1 MRHGKSGRKLG
12 RTSTHRNAMLSN
24 MTASVLT
31 HEQIETTLPKAKEV
45 RRVVDRMITLGKQGG
60 LHARRQAL
68 AYLQDEGA
76 VGKLFDVL
84 ATRYKERPGGY
95 TRVMKAGFRHG
106 DSAPMAVVE
115 LIERDPAAKG
125 AADRA
130 RVEAA
135 AAENPAD

>member
-60 LHARRQAL
+60 LHARRRAM
-68 AYLQDEGA
+68 AYLCDEGA

-115 LIERDPAAKG
+115 LIERDPQAKG

-130 RVEAA
+130 RVEAS